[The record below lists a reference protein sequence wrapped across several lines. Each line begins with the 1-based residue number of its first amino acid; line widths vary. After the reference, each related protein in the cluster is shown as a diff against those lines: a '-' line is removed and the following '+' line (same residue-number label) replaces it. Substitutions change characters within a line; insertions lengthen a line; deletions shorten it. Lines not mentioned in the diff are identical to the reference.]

1 MVSSEV
7 SRGRSKPATS
17 SGKPGRSHNKDEG
30 LNVRIGGS
38 NQDVYV
44 TGVDNRNAS
53 ARYLCEDKPEAES
66 KLQEE
71 LSLHMQPMRHEPGT
85 CLPSGRESFF

>member
-17 SGKPGRSHNKDEG
+17 SCKPDEVSQKDEG
-30 LNVRIGGS
+30 LNVRIGES

-44 TGVDNRNAS
+44 TGGHNRNAS
-53 ARYLCEDKPEAES
+53 VHYLCEDKPEAES
-66 KLQEE
+66 RTQEE
-71 LSLHMQPMRHEPGT
+71 LSLHMQPMRTKPG
-85 CLPSGRESFF
+85 ESFFF